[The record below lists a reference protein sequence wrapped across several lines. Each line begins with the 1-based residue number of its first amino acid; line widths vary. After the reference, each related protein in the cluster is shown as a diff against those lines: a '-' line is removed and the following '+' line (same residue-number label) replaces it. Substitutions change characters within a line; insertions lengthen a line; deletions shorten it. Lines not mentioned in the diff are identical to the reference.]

1 MEYANNRGRN
11 KDRDIMAFTEQDT
24 YFMRLALEEAGK
36 GFDLDEVPIGAV
48 VVSKEG
54 VILGKGFNR
63 PISSNDPTAH
73 AEIIAIRDAA
83 RFEKNY
89 RLTGSTLYVTLEP
102 CLMCYGAMVHARITR
117 LVFGAYDKRSGLTS
131 HIHLIDALNLNHKVE
146 IEGGLLKEECGDIL
160 SRFFEI
166 KRQVKKKSK

>member
-1 MEYANNRGRN
+1 
-11 KDRDIMAFTEQDT
+11 
-24 YFMRLALEEAGK
+24 MRIALEEAMK
-36 GFDLDEVPIGAV
+36 GFDEDEVPIGAV

-54 VILGKGFNR
+54 VILGKGFNS

-73 AEIIAIRDAA
+73 AEINAIRDAA

-89 RLTGSTLYVTLEP
+89 RLTDSTLYVTLEP
-102 CLMCYGAMVHARITR
+102 CLMCYGAMVHARVGR

-131 HIHLIDALNLNHKVE
+131 SLELIDRLNLNHKID
-146 IEGGLLKEECGDIL
+146 IEGGLLAEECGDIL
-160 SRFFEI
+160 TRFFEL

>member
-1 MEYANNRGRN
+1 
-11 KDRDIMAFTEQDT
+11 MAFSEQDI
-24 YFMRLALEEAGK
+24 YFMRIALEEAMK
-36 GFDLDEVPIGAV
+36 GFDEDEVPIGAV

-54 VILGKGFNR
+54 VILGKGFNS

-73 AEIIAIRDAA
+73 AEINAIRDAA

-89 RLTGSTLYVTLEP
+89 RLTNSTLYVTLEP
-102 CLMCYGAMVHARITR
+102 CLMCYGAMVHARVGR

-131 HIHLIDALNLNHKVE
+131 HLELIDRLNLNHKID
-146 IEGGLLKEECGDIL
+146 IEGGLLAEECGDIL
-160 SRFFEI
+160 TRFFEL

>member
-1 MEYANNRGRN
+1 
-11 KDRDIMAFTEQDT
+11 MAFSEQDI
-24 YFMRLALEEAGK
+24 YFMRIALEEAMK
-36 GFDLDEVPIGAV
+36 GFDEDEVPIGAV

-54 VILGKGFNR
+54 VILGKGFNS

-73 AEIIAIRDAA
+73 AEINAIRDAA

-89 RLTGSTLYVTLEP
+89 RLTDSTLYVTLEP
-102 CLMCYGAMVHARITR
+102 CLMCYGAMVHARVGR

-131 HIHLIDALNLNHKVE
+131 SLELIDRLNLNHKID
-146 IEGGLLKEECGDIL
+146 IEGGLLAEECGDIL
-160 SRFFEI
+160 TRFFEL